1 MKKIAK
7 SGKSRLPLSSI
18 ILYIASVITFLI
30 AAASLVNNITLFKE
44 NLNQY
49 LQQGYPYAEVFNVLL
64 KNQLLPGI
72 FEPIAVYLSMALT
85 LFAAGL
91 INQKVTKLVNLRVNP
106 DTLEDNET
114 KETKETAKVIEDNAE
129 VINDDAV
136 STAKGVTKTEAF
148 E

>member
-136 STAKGVTKTEAF
+136 STAKGITKTEAF